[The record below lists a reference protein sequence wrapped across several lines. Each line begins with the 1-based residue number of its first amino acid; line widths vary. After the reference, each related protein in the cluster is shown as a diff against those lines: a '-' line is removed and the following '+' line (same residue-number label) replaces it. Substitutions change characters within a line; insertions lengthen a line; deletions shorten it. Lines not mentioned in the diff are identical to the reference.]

1 MPGFSTRYHTATIDG
16 LDVFYREA
24 GDPGNPTLLLL
35 HGFPSSSHMFRNLI
49 ESLSD
54 SYHLVAPDHIGFGR
68 SAMPSVNQFTYSF
81 DRLTEITE
89 KLIDHL
95 GLQTFAVYIQDYGA
109 PIGLRIAS
117 ARPERI
123 TALITQSGNAYME
136 GFTPFWDVLF
146 AHAKDR
152 AANEDAVR
160 GYLTAEKTHWQYTH
174 GVPQDRLDRIAPD
187 AWLLDQAGLD
197 RNGNDAIQLQLFWDY
212 QFNLD
217 SYPKFQEYFRT
228 SQPPLLV
235 VWGKNDEIFGAA
247 GAEAFKRDLPGG
259 EYHLLD
265 AGHFALE
272 THGEEISGHIRNFL
286 GRL

>member
-1 MPGFSTRYHTATIDG
+1 MPLSPPAMRRTVRIGARHILQDRPDSIEYFG
-16 LDVFYREA
+16 
-24 GDPGNPTLLLL
+24 PTLKST
-35 HGFPSSSHMFRNLI
+35 P
-49 ESLSD
+49 
-54 SYHLVAPDHIGFGR
+54 
-68 SAMPSVNQFTYSF
+68 
-81 DRLTEITE
+81 
-89 KLIDHL
+89 L
-95 GLQTFAVYIQDYGA
+95 G
-109 PIGLRIAS
+109 
-117 ARPERI
+117 
-123 TALITQSGNAYME
+123 
-136 GFTPFWDVLF
+136 
-146 AHAKDR
+146 
-152 AANEDAVR
+152 
-160 GYLTAEKTHWQYTH
+160 KTHWQYTH

-187 AWLLDQAGLD
+187 AWQLDQAGLD